1 MPRPEVPSTPNSYWE
16 EELEIKRKKEDVLG
30 QGKNKVQKILMD
42 KSEISLV
49 VSPLLKETF
58 IHVILST

>member
-1 MPRPEVPSTPNSYWE
+1 MY
-16 EELEIKRKKEDVLG
+16 LD
-30 QGKNKVQKILMD
+30 KVQKILMD

-49 VSPLLKETF
+49 VSPLLKEKF